1 MKSKRLESAG
11 SPSVLNEEGRNQGL
25 LREQIL
31 ETTQELIVEGGYE
44 SVTMRKVAER
54 ISRSPMS
61 LYHHFA
67 AKEELL
73 VALARKI
80 FASIGA
86 ALPESG
92 GNPLQ
97 TLHQAMLKYIEFGV
111 DHPREYRLLFLT
123 RRTESVGRPSGK
135 QVEQISNRAGGQDA
149 FRRMLEY
156 VDAGLAAGVLCGD
169 RFTVSTVLWAGMHGC
184 VSLLLTQDA
193 AFLGSPKQFAE
204 ATATTLLRGVSSPSS
219 SGTPTSAS
227 DGELI
232 W

>member
-1 MKSKRLESAG
+1 MRLERLKCA
-11 SPSVLNEEGRNQGL
+11 SVPNVSMNEKVDRGL

-31 ETTQELIVEGGYE
+31 KAAQELIAEGVYE

-73 VALARKI
+73 TALARQV

-86 ALPESG
+86 TLPKSG
-92 GNPLQ
+92 GDPVR
-97 TLHQAMLKYIEFGV
+97 TLHQAMLKYVKFGV
-111 DHPREYRLLFLT
+111 EHPREYRLIFLT
-123 RRTESVGRPSGK
+123 RRTEALEEPSER
-135 QVEQISNRAGGQDA
+135 QVDSISNRAGGQDA

-156 VDAGLAAGVLCGD
+156 VDAGLAAGMLSGD

-184 VSLLLTQDA
+184 VSLLLTQGAD
-193 AFLGSPKQFAE
+193 FLGPPKQFAE
-204 ATATTLLRGVSSPSS
+204 ATVATLLRGVGSPSS
-219 SGTPTSAS
+219 LCTATSAS
-227 DGELI
+227 EES
-232 W
+232 